1 MPRLGMPARL
11 AWEMADTIPWLF
23 CPHMHPPSQCN
34 ATQGGGGYPFFE
46 NNGQNPS
53 SPLAVAEAVRTQHSS
68 QASEKA
74 CTEKYLL
81 LAFGFL
87 FSTVHT

>member
-1 MPRLGMPARL
+1 MGDGRYDTVVVLSAHAPTPAN
-11 AWEMADTIPWLF
+11 
-23 CPHMHPPSQCN
+23 CN
-34 ATQGGGGYPFFE
+34 AMQDGGGYSFFE

-74 CTEKYLL
+74 CTKKYLL

>member
-1 MPRLGMPARL
+1 MPARL

-34 ATQGGGGYPFFE
+34 ATQGGGGYPLFE

-53 SPLAVAEAVRTQHSS
+53 SPLAVAE
-68 QASEKA
+68 KA
-74 CTEKYLL
+74 CKKRYVL